1 MSFFSTVAFYVLA
14 FIFLSYLVPHCIV
27 ALLKPRDLK
36 RAYNAKWGLVTGA
49 SSGELPLMHTILQT
63 CLCSICM
70 PLACDARLKGPCA
83 CAGIG
88 KSLATKLASQ
98 GINVVLVALRDGLLD
113 ATFAELKAQ
122 FPQQTFRKV
131 RLLLFSCTQS
141 ILLA

>member
-1 MSFFSTVAFYVLA
+1 MSFFGTVAFYVLA
-14 FIFLSYLVPHCIV
+14 FIFLSYLIPHCIV

-36 RAYNAKWGLVTGA
+36 RAYDAKWGLVTGA
-49 SSGELPLMHTILQT
+49 SSGELPLMHTMLH
-63 CLCSICM
+63 LH
-70 PLACDARLKGPCA
+70 LAWNARLKGPCA

-98 GINVVLVALRDGLLD
+98 GMNVVLVALQDGLID

-131 RLLLFSCTQS
+131 RLLLFSCIQT
-141 ILLA
+141 ILLAWSIIG